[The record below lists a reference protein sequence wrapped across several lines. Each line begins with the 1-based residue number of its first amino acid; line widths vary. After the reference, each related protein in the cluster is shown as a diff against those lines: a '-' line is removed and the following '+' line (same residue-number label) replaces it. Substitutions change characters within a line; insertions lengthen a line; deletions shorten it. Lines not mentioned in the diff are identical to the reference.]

1 MKTKNALLVLVLMFS
16 LQISAQQK
24 EEKTYRKWWDERHP
38 GTPLK
43 FDQAKKMPLIKVV
56 GNHFEDQS
64 GKTVLF
70 RGVSISD
77 PDKIENQGNWN
88 EQVFTNLNS
97 IGVKL
102 VRIPVHP
109 VAWRERGTE
118 AYLKLLDQAVEWAT
132 NENIY
137 IIIDWHTIG
146 NLKSELFQD
155 PMYNTSKTET
165 FTFWKTI
172 ASRYRG
178 INTIAF
184 YELFNEPTLYN
195 NQLGCMTWEEW
206 KAINEE
212 MIAIIRAFDKE
223 KIPMVAGFD
232 WAYELTSVIKSPI
245 NAEGICYVSHP
256 YPHKRSKPYEEK
268 WEADFGHVAS
278 KYPVVAT
285 EIGYTMPDMA
295 VNEDYGRAIVKYL
308 EGRGMSWIA
317 WVIDNEWHPN
327 MIDSWKN
334 FKITENGKY
343 FVEIMKANK

>member
-1 MKTKNALLVLVLMFS
+1 MKTTYLLLAIVVIFCMQSF
-16 LQISAQQK
+16 AQQTN
-24 EEKTYRKWWDERHP
+24 EKKYHKWWDERNP
-38 GTPLK
+38 GQPMK
-43 FDQAKKMPLIKVV
+43 FDKAKKMPLIKVV
-56 GNHFEDQS
+56 GNHFEDPS

-88 EQVFTNLNS
+88 KQVFTNLKS
-97 IGVKL
+97 IGVKV

-109 VAWRERGTE
+109 VAWRDRGYDG
-118 AYLKLLDQAVEWAT
+118 YLKLLDQAVEWAT
-132 NENIY
+132 DEGIY
-137 IIIDWHTIG
+137 IMIDWHSIG
-146 NLKSELFQD
+146 NLKSGLYQD
-155 PMYNTSKTET
+155 PMYITSLTET
-165 FTFWKTI
+165 FTFWRTI
-172 ASRYRG
+172 ANRYQG

-195 NQLGCMTWEEW
+195 NQLGCMTWDEW

-232 WAYELTSVIKSPI
+232 WAYELKSVLKSPI

-308 EGRGMSWIA
+308 EGRGMSWVA
-317 WVIDNEWHPN
+317 WVIDAEWGPN
-327 MIDSWKN
+327 MIDSWKS
-334 FKITENGKY
+334 FKITDYGKY
-343 FVEIMKANK
+343 FVEVMKANK